1 MNYDIGYIHMKGF
14 SSGDSISIQNY
25 ADSLQL
31 LIKSIDN
38 HSLKGWILDLRENS
52 GGNCWPMLTGLG
64 PLLGNGNCGYFI
76 DNDQNRSSWFYRS
89 GAAGID
95 SVAITQVSIEPYE
108 LLDSKLPIAVLTGP
122 QTASSGEVVATAFR
136 NKTKAKSFGEST
148 MGLSSGNA
156 PYMLSDGSMILLT
169 TSIYADRLGNLYGKK
184 IRPDKY
190 IKFSYQEVGKPD
202 DPVIKNA
209 LDWIYNS
216 N

>member
-1 MNYDIGYIHMKGF
+1 
-14 SSGDSISIQNY
+14 
-25 ADSLQL
+25 
-31 LIKSIDN
+31 
-38 HSLKGWILDLRENS
+38 
-52 GGNCWPMLTGLG
+52 
-64 PLLGNGNCGYFI
+64 
-76 DNDQNRSSWFYRS
+76 
-89 GAAGID
+89 
-95 SVAITQVSIEPYE
+95 
-108 LLDSKLPIAVLTGP
+108 
-122 QTASSGEVVATAFR
+122 
-136 NKTKAKSFGEST
+136 